1 MLVSNNINVLYFPT
15 LLHLLQFSKCAMK
28 TDKESVRK
36 SQGITKMNKKYDDLR
51 DKYISRKK

>member
-1 MLVSNNINVLYFPT
+1 
-15 LLHLLQFSKCAMK
+15 MK